1 MTYTLTDIFIY
12 SNVNLESELQ
22 LIPYFDEETKIIMP
36 STWKSLTLAMGT
48 ATLVLG
54 TLSSAQA
61 YTLYTNRAA
70 WQAAVE
76 AISDSVT
83 TDTFSTDI
91 PKAQTITLDSGIV
104 STNSFPPD
112 ISAIRFDNN
121 AVTGGQYR
129 NATGGDTA
137 SATITWTFPGA
148 VRAFG
153 ADFFSV
159 NDPGLTLTGNFDG
172 TGNQTFGVGT
182 AIGANTGFF
191 GVIGNIDFG
200 SIVFGNGGSSVDAF
214 DIDNA
219 SFAVTP
225 SQPPSSVPEPS
236 TVMALAVMAGGLFLS
251 RQGKCC

>member
-1 MTYTLTDIFIY
+1 
-12 SNVNLESELQ
+12 
-22 LIPYFDEETKIIMP
+22 MP
-36 STWKSLTLAMGT
+36 FTWKSLTLAMGT

-70 WQAAVE
+70 WQAAVD
-76 AISDSVT
+76 AISASVT
-83 TDTFSTDI
+83 TDTFSTNI
-91 PKAQTITLDSGIV
+91 PKAQTITLGSGIV

-112 ISAIRFDNN
+112 ISAIPFDNN

-159 NDPGLTLTGNFDG
+159 NASGLTLTGNFDG
-172 TGNQTFGVGT
+172 TGDQTFGLN
-182 AIGANTGFF
+182 AQIGGNTGFF

-200 SIVFGNGGSSVDAF
+200 SIVFGNAGSSVDGF

-251 RQGKCC
+251 RQGKPC

>member
-1 MTYTLTDIFIY
+1 MTDTLTY
-12 SNVNLESELQ
+12 STVKLESDLQ
-22 LIPYFDEETKIIMP
+22 LIPYFDEETKIIML
-36 STWKSLTLAMGT
+36 STLKSLTLAMGT

-61 YTLYTNRAA
+61 YTLYTSRAA
-70 WQAAVE
+70 WQAAVD
-76 AISDSVT
+76 AISGSVT
-83 TDTFSTDI
+83 TDTFSTNI

-112 ISAIRFDNN
+112 ISAIDFPFDNN
-121 AVTGGQYR
+121 AVIAGQYL
-129 NATGGDTA
+129 NATGDTA

-153 ADFFSV
+153 ADFFRV
-159 NDPGLTLTGNFDG
+159 DAGLTLTGNFDG
-172 TGNQTFGVGT
+172 TGNQTFGVGSK
-182 AIGANTGFF
+182 IGARDGFF
-191 GVIGNIDFG
+191 GVIGDIDFA

-214 DIDNA
+214 GIDNA

-236 TVMALAVMAGGLFLS
+236 TVMALAVMVGGLFLS
-251 RQGKCC
+251 RQGKPC